1 MSARDVFASTRATLE
16 AARRA
21 RRGPI
26 DLMSFFHALQLCG
39 TNHAWRDDEDSIPFR
54 EALDVTFARGALTEP
69 KIPITR
75 DRFPAFRH
83 VYDDDV
89 KNAAADHVASGSPCP
104 PPSNGI
110 CLTLPFAARAEDD
123 EDRSAGSSAPPP
135 PPCAGSFLAVS
146 ACRAGK
152 VAHTVSTIGSSLFA
166 SRGNR
171 EGRVYRAA
179 PAASNP
185 KTALRKV
192 ADEHEAGSVAGI
204 VAGIAHVASS
214 DLELDHSMAMLCRL
228 REGPGACGAVYATQA
243 AYNASHARMAAAAL
257 EADAAF
263 AAHEAAKEAC
273 DGFNDRVREMETAS
287 RAGNRVC
294 REREIEAVADP
305 LVEQLR
311 ETRAA
316 LLRGNADG
324 GKCDRADAAA
334 AAAALAGENVRREN
348 AVPRA
353 GKVVGIERRVVTDD
367 DPNVKKNDRR
377 RSKKP
382 SDVVALENG
391 YVVPETYFSECAEA
405 VAKIDAMIELLA
417 PKQKVVESVCAE
429 YTAEEVR
436 AMAAEARAA
445 CAAAPSAKRDY
456 ARALDRARDTRA
468 SLEKTYAALLKE
480 ESEARRKIQS
490 VDALLAQTA
499 AAGGNEDAA
508 KAVSEAAKRRAEL
521 ASGK

>member
-1 MSARDVFASTRATLE
+1 MRSISAPNPLTTTR
-16 AARRA
+16 
-21 RRGPI
+21 
-26 DLMSFFHALQLCG
+26 Q
-39 TNHAWRDDEDSIPFR
+39 
-54 EALDVTFARGALTEP
+54 
-69 KIPITR
+69 KQ
-75 DRFPAFRH
+75 
-83 VYDDDV
+83 

-123 EDRSAGSSAPPP
+123 EDRNRAGSSAPPP

-152 VAHTVSTIGSSLFA
+152 VAHAVSAIGSGLFF

-179 PAASNP
+179 PAVGNP

-273 DGFNDRVREMETAS
+273 DGFNDRVREMEAAS

-316 LLRGNADG
+316 LLRGSADG

-348 AVPRA
+348 AIPRA
-353 GKVVGIERRVVTDD
+353 GKVVGIERRVVDD
-367 DPNVKKNDRR
+367 DPNEKTKRGSGSTNRR
-377 RSKKP
+377 RSKP

-456 ARALDRARDTRA
+456 ARALDRASDTRA

>member
-1 MSARDVFASTRATLE
+1 M
-16 AARRA
+16 
-21 RRGPI
+21 
-26 DLMSFFHALQLCG
+26 
-39 TNHAWRDDEDSIPFR
+39 
-54 EALDVTFARGALTEP
+54 
-69 KIPITR
+69 
-75 DRFPAFRH
+75 
-83 VYDDDV
+83 
-89 KNAAADHVASGSPCP
+89 
-104 PPSNGI
+104 
-110 CLTLPFAARAEDD
+110 
-123 EDRSAGSSAPPP
+123 
-135 PPCAGSFLAVS
+135 
-146 ACRAGK
+146 
-152 VAHTVSTIGSSLFA
+152 
-166 SRGNR
+166 
-171 EGRVYRAA
+171 YRAA
-179 PAASNP
+179 PAVGNP
-185 KTALRKV
+185 KSALRKV

-273 DGFNDRVREMETAS
+273 DGFNDRVREMEAAS
-287 RAGNRVC
+287 KAGNRVC

-316 LLRGNADG
+316 LLRGSADG

-348 AVPRA
+348 AIPRA
-353 GKVVGIERRVVTDD
+353 GKVVGIERRVVDD
-367 DPNVKKNDRR
+367 DPNEKTKRGSGSTNRR
-377 RSKKP
+377 RSKP

>member
-1 MSARDVFASTRATLE
+1 
-16 AARRA
+16 
-21 RRGPI
+21 
-26 DLMSFFHALQLCG
+26 MSFFHALHLCSQ
-39 TNHAWRDDEDSIPFR
+39 T
-54 EALDVTFARGALTEP
+54 T
-69 KIPITR
+69 
-75 DRFPAFRH
+75 
-83 VYDDDV
+83 DDDAQKQ

-123 EDRSAGSSAPPP
+123 EVRASGSSAPPP

-152 VAHTVSTIGSSLFA
+152 VAHAVSAIGSGLFF

-179 PAASNP
+179 PAVGNP

-273 DGFNDRVREMETAS
+273 DGFNDRVREMEAAS

-316 LLRGNADG
+316 LLRGSADG

-348 AVPRA
+348 AIPRA
-353 GKVVGIERRVVTDD
+353 GKVVGIERRVVDD
-367 DPNVKKNDRR
+367 DPNEKTKRGSGSTNRR
-377 RSKKP
+377 RSKP

>member
-1 MSARDVFASTRATLE
+1 M
-16 AARRA
+16 
-21 RRGPI
+21 
-26 DLMSFFHALQLCG
+26 
-39 TNHAWRDDEDSIPFR
+39 
-54 EALDVTFARGALTEP
+54 
-69 KIPITR
+69 
-75 DRFPAFRH
+75 
-83 VYDDDV
+83 
-89 KNAAADHVASGSPCP
+89 
-104 PPSNGI
+104 
-110 CLTLPFAARAEDD
+110 
-123 EDRSAGSSAPPP
+123 
-135 PPCAGSFLAVS
+135 
-146 ACRAGK
+146 
-152 VAHTVSTIGSSLFA
+152 
-166 SRGNR
+166 
-171 EGRVYRAA
+171 YRAA
-179 PAASNP
+179 PAVGNP

-273 DGFNDRVREMETAS
+273 DGFNDRVREMEAAS

-316 LLRGNADG
+316 LLRGSADG

-348 AVPRA
+348 AIPRA
-353 GKVVGIERRVVTDD
+353 GKVVGIERRVVDD
-367 DPNVKKNDRR
+367 DPNEKTKRGSGSTNRR
-377 RSKKP
+377 RSKP

>member
-1 MSARDVFASTRATLE
+1 
-16 AARRA
+16 
-21 RRGPI
+21 
-26 DLMSFFHALQLCG
+26 
-39 TNHAWRDDEDSIPFR
+39 
-54 EALDVTFARGALTEP
+54 
-69 KIPITR
+69 
-75 DRFPAFRH
+75 
-83 VYDDDV
+83 
-89 KNAAADHVASGSPCP
+89 
-104 PPSNGI
+104 
-110 CLTLPFAARAEDD
+110 
-123 EDRSAGSSAPPP
+123 
-135 PPCAGSFLAVS
+135 
-146 ACRAGK
+146 
-152 VAHTVSTIGSSLFA
+152 
-166 SRGNR
+166 
-171 EGRVYRAA
+171 
-179 PAASNP
+179 
-185 KTALRKV
+185 
-192 ADEHEAGSVAGI
+192 
-204 VAGIAHVASS
+204 
-214 DLELDHSMAMLCRL
+214 MAMLCRL

-273 DGFNDRVREMETAS
+273 DGFNDRVREMEAAS
-287 RAGNRVC
+287 KAGNRVC

-316 LLRGNADG
+316 LLRGSADG

-348 AVPRA
+348 AIPRA
-353 GKVVGIERRVVTDD
+353 GKVVGIERRVVDD
-367 DPNVKKNDRR
+367 DPNEKTKRGSGSTNRR
-377 RSKKP
+377 RSKP

>member
-1 MSARDVFASTRATLE
+1 MR
-16 AARRA
+16 
-21 RRGPI
+21 
-26 DLMSFFHALQLCG
+26 Q
-39 TNHAWRDDEDSIPFR
+39 NQ
-54 EALDVTFARGALTEP
+54 
-69 KIPITR
+69 
-75 DRFPAFRH
+75 
-83 VYDDDV
+83 

-110 CLTLPFAARAEDD
+110 CLTLPFAARADDD
-123 EDRSAGSSAPPP
+123 EDRNRAGSSAPPP

-152 VAHTVSTIGSSLFA
+152 VAHTVSTIGSGLFF

-179 PAASNP
+179 PAVGNP

-204 VAGIAHVASS
+204 IAGIAHVASS

-243 AYNASHARMAAAAL
+243 TYNASHARMAAAAL

-273 DGFNDRVREMETAS
+273 DGFNDRVREMEAAS

-316 LLRGNADG
+316 LLRGSADG

-348 AVPRA
+348 AIPRA
-353 GKVVGIERRVVTDD
+353 GKVVGIERRVVDD
-367 DPNVKKNDRR
+367 DPNEKTKRGSTNRR
-377 RSKKP
+377 RSKP

-436 AMAAEARAA
+436 ATAAEARAA

>member
-1 MSARDVFASTRATLE
+1 M
-16 AARRA
+16 
-21 RRGPI
+21 
-26 DLMSFFHALQLCG
+26 
-39 TNHAWRDDEDSIPFR
+39 
-54 EALDVTFARGALTEP
+54 
-69 KIPITR
+69 
-75 DRFPAFRH
+75 
-83 VYDDDV
+83 
-89 KNAAADHVASGSPCP
+89 
-104 PPSNGI
+104 
-110 CLTLPFAARAEDD
+110 
-123 EDRSAGSSAPPP
+123 
-135 PPCAGSFLAVS
+135 
-146 ACRAGK
+146 
-152 VAHTVSTIGSSLFA
+152 
-166 SRGNR
+166 
-171 EGRVYRAA
+171 YRAA
-179 PAASNP
+179 PAVGNP

-273 DGFNDRVREMETAS
+273 DGFNDRVREMEAAS
-287 RAGNRVC
+287 KAGNRVC

-316 LLRGNADG
+316 LLRGSADG

-348 AVPRA
+348 AIPRA
-353 GKVVGIERRVVTDD
+353 GKVVGIERRVVDD
-367 DPNVKKNDRR
+367 DPNEKTKRGSGSTNRR
-377 RSKKP
+377 RSKP

>member
-1 MSARDVFASTRATLE
+1 
-16 AARRA
+16 
-21 RRGPI
+21 
-26 DLMSFFHALQLCG
+26 
-39 TNHAWRDDEDSIPFR
+39 
-54 EALDVTFARGALTEP
+54 
-69 KIPITR
+69 
-75 DRFPAFRH
+75 
-83 VYDDDV
+83 
-89 KNAAADHVASGSPCP
+89 
-104 PPSNGI
+104 
-110 CLTLPFAARAEDD
+110 
-123 EDRSAGSSAPPP
+123 
-135 PPCAGSFLAVS
+135 
-146 ACRAGK
+146 
-152 VAHTVSTIGSSLFA
+152 VAHTVSTIGSGLFF

-179 PAASNP
+179 PAVGNP

-263 AAHEAAKEAC
+263 AAHETAKEAC
-273 DGFNDRVREMETAS
+273 DGFNHRVREMEAAS
-287 RAGNRVC
+287 SAGNRVC

-316 LLRGNADG
+316 LLRGSADG

-353 GKVVGIERRVVTDD
+353 GKVVGIERRVVTEN
-367 DPNVKKNDRR
+367 DPTLNEKTKRGR
-377 RSKKP
+377 RSKP

>member
-1 MSARDVFASTRATLE
+1 
-16 AARRA
+16 
-21 RRGPI
+21 
-26 DLMSFFHALQLCG
+26 
-39 TNHAWRDDEDSIPFR
+39 
-54 EALDVTFARGALTEP
+54 
-69 KIPITR
+69 
-75 DRFPAFRH
+75 
-83 VYDDDV
+83 
-89 KNAAADHVASGSPCP
+89 
-104 PPSNGI
+104 
-110 CLTLPFAARAEDD
+110 
-123 EDRSAGSSAPPP
+123 
-135 PPCAGSFLAVS
+135 
-146 ACRAGK
+146 
-152 VAHTVSTIGSSLFA
+152 
-166 SRGNR
+166 
-171 EGRVYRAA
+171 
-179 PAASNP
+179 
-185 KTALRKV
+185 
-192 ADEHEAGSVAGI
+192 
-204 VAGIAHVASS
+204 
-214 DLELDHSMAMLCRL
+214 MAMLCRL

-273 DGFNDRVREMETAS
+273 DGFNDRVREMEAAS

-316 LLRGNADG
+316 LLRGSADG

-348 AVPRA
+348 AIPRA
-353 GKVVGIERRVVTDD
+353 GKVVGIERRVVDD
-367 DPNVKKNDRR
+367 DPNEKTKRGSGSANRR
-377 RSKKP
+377 RSKP